1 MSFRVIIPAR
11 HASARL
17 PGKPLLDIAGIPMIQ
32 HVYERAC
39 ESGAENVHI
48 ATDDDRIKKSAEEFG
63 ADVIMTS
70 AEHRSG
76 SERLAE
82 AVAKLGCP
90 DDEIIVNLQ
99 GDEPLM
105 PPVLIHQVA
114 DDLQEHEVANVAT
127 LCTPFHKDD
136 DVHNPNIVKVVRDRD
151 GYAMYF
157 SRASVPWERDAFAKN
172 NNKPS
177 GHFLHYRHIGLYA
190 YRARFLK
197 TYVEWPECDMEIMEA
212 LEQLR
217 VLWHG
222 EKIHVSEAMTIPPPG
237 VDTEEELERVKRLI
251 SSVD

>member
-11 HASARL
+11 HASTRL
-17 PGKPLLDIAGIPMIQ
+17 PGKPLLDIAGKPMIQ

-48 ATDDDRIKKSAEEFG
+48 ATDDERIKKAATGFG
-63 ADVIMTS
+63 ADVIMTR

-82 AVAKLGCP
+82 AVAILGCHN
-90 DDEIIVNLQ
+90 DDIIVNVQ

-105 PPVLIHQVA
+105 PANLIQQVA
-114 DDLQEHEVANVAT
+114 DDLQTHTDANVAT
-127 LCTPFHKDD
+127 LCTPFHNND
-136 DVHNPNIVKVVRDRD
+136 DVHNPNIVKVIRDRQ

-157 SRASVPWERDAFAKN
+157 SRASIPWERDAFAKN

-177 GHFLHYRHIGLYA
+177 GHYLHYRHIGLYA
-190 YRARFLK
+190 YRAGFLK
-197 TYVEWPECDMEIMEA
+197 TYVDWPVCDMEVMES

-222 EKIHVSEAMTIPPPG
+222 EKIHVSEAVSIPPPG
-237 VDTEEELERVKRLI
+237 VDTEEELERVKRLM
-251 SSVD
+251 S

>member
-11 HASARL
+11 HASERL
-17 PGKPLLDIAGIPMIQ
+17 PGKPLLDIAGKPMIQ
-32 HVYERAC
+32 HVYDRAC
-39 ESGAENVHI
+39 ESGASDVHI
-48 ATDDDRIKKSAEEFG
+48 ATDDERIKESAESFG
-63 ADVIMTS
+63 ANVLMTS

-82 AVAKLGCP
+82 AIDILGCP
-90 DDEIIVNLQ
+90 GDEVIVNLQ

-105 PPVLIHQVA
+105 PSSLIQQVA
-114 DDLQEHEVANVAT
+114 EDLQQHTDANVAT
-127 LCTPFHKDD
+127 LCAPFHNDE
-136 DVHNPNIVKVVRDRD
+136 DVHNPNIVKVIRDRD

-157 SRASVPWERDAFAKN
+157 SRASIPWERDAFAKN
-172 NNKPS
+172 NRKPS

-190 YRARFLK
+190 YRASFLK
-197 TYVEWPECDMEIMEA
+197 TYVEWPACDMETMES

-251 SSVD
+251 KAVD

>member
-11 HASARL
+11 HASTRL
-17 PGKPLLDIAGIPMIQ
+17 PGKPLLDIAGKPMIQ

-48 ATDDDRIKKSAEEFG
+48 ATDDARIKNVAMRFG
-63 ADVIMTS
+63 ADVIMTKK
-70 AEHRSG
+70 EHRSG

-82 AVAKLGCP
+82 AVEILACA
-90 DDEIIVNLQ
+90 DNEIIVNLQ

-105 PPVLIHQVA
+105 PAGLIHQVA
-114 DDLQEHEVANVAT
+114 DDLQQHVDSNVAT

-136 DVHNPNIVKVVRDRD
+136 DVHNTNIVKVVRDKQ

-157 SRASVPWERDAFAKN
+157 TRAAIPWERDSFAKN
-172 NNKPS
+172 NNRPS
-177 GHFLHYRHIGLYA
+177 GHYLHYRHIGLYA
-190 YRARFLK
+190 YRVGFLK
-197 TYVEWPECDMEIMEA
+197 SYVAWPECDMEVMES

-222 EKIHVSEAMTIPPPG
+222 EKIHVSEAVSIPPPG
-237 VDTEEELERVKRLI
+237 VDTEEELARVVRLVSGI
-251 SSVD
+251 D

>member
-11 HASARL
+11 HASTRL
-17 PGKPLLDIAGIPMIQ
+17 PGKPLLDISGKPMIQ

-39 ESGAENVHI
+39 ESGAEHVHI
-48 ATDDDRIKKSAEEFG
+48 ATDDGRIKQVAESFG

-70 AEHRSG
+70 PEHRSG

-82 AVAKLGCP
+82 AVEILACAEE
-90 DDEIIVNLQ
+90 EIIVNLQ

-105 PPVLIHQVA
+105 PPGLIHQVA
-114 DDLQEHEVANVAT
+114 DDLQQHVEANVAT

-136 DVHNPNIVKVVRDRD
+136 DVHNPNIVKVARDKH

-157 SRASVPWERDAFAKN
+157 SRAAIPWERDSFAKN
-172 NNKPS
+172 NNRPS
-177 GHFLHYRHIGLYA
+177 GHYLHYRHIGLYA
-190 YRARFLK
+190 YRAGFLK
-197 TYVEWPECDMEIMEA
+197 TYVAWPVCDMEVMES

-222 EKIHVSEAMTIPPPG
+222 EKIHVSEAISIPPPG
-237 VDTEEELERVKRLI
+237 VDTEEELERVARLI
-251 SSVD
+251 SVVD